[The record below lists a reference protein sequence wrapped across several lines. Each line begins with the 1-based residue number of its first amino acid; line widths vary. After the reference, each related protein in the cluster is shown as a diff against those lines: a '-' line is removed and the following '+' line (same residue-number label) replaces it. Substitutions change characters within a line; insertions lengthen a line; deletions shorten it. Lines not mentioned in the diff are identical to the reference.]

1 MRLPSAV
8 RGAEPIE
15 LVFWRLA
22 DRRLGSLPSLRVYVR
37 LGSKERRQATP
48 IELPTDYEFAI
59 NLKAGKTLG
68 VAIPQSLVLRAD
80 KVIEQSNVRVR
91 GARRG
96 RR

>member
-1 MRLPSAV
+1 MRLLSAA

-22 DRRLGSLPSLRVYVR
+22 DRRPGSASFVEGLRALGLKGTPPGDL
-37 LGSKERRQATP
+37 P
-48 IELPTDYEFAI
+48 IELPTDYELAI

-80 KVIEQSNVRVR
+80 KVIE
-91 GARRG
+91 
-96 RR
+96 